1 MNNKVRLIF
10 CIAILSNLGAC
21 VGNMNPTGGNGR
33 TDYPYYITT
42 QPMIVK
48 KINVPIGTKLEYEEQ
63 LFKSGQQDSLLNEK
77 KTHQDFL
84 PSRSINELGW
94 CTHWFYSQIF

>member
-10 CIAILSNLGAC
+10 CIALLSNLGAC
-21 VGNMNPTGGNGR
+21 VGNMNPTGGNSR
-33 TDYPYYITT
+33 PDYPYYITT

-63 LFKSGQQDSLLNEK
+63 HFGGVSKSMLKKSRLNFDKIEK
-77 KTHQDFL
+77 CK
-84 PSRSINELGW
+84 
-94 CTHWFYSQIF
+94 

>member
-10 CIAILSNLGAC
+10 CIALLSNLGAC

-33 TDYPYYITT
+33 PDYPYYITT

-63 LFKSGQQDSLLNEK
+63 HFKIRPTRFITERK

-84 PSRSINELGW
+84 PRRSINELGW

>member
-84 PSRSINELGW
+84 PSRSINELDW

>member
-10 CIAILSNLGAC
+10 CIALLSNLGAC

-33 TDYPYYITT
+33 PDYPYYTTT

-48 KINVPIGTKLEYEEQ
+48 KTMYL
-63 LFKSGQQDSLLNEK
+63 
-77 KTHQDFL
+77 
-84 PSRSINELGW
+84 
-94 CTHWFYSQIF
+94 